1 MENSTSKSTIA
12 GVLDII
18 AGIMSLIG
26 SAVLLLIGVVGT
38 GAISSAGISD
48 PEAARFAW
56 IPMAFFGPLALLCL
70 GIGLFAVYG
79 GVAAIKRT
87 RMSTALVGAIAALFS
102 CFPLG
107 IPAIILTV
115 MAEKEFG
122 SRKSESESPTPPAP
136 PVES

>member
-26 SAVLLLIGVVGT
+26 AGVLLLVGVVGS
-38 GAISSAGISD
+38 GAIGTAGIHD
-48 PEAARFAW
+48 PAAAQFAW
-56 IPMAFFGPLALLCL
+56 IPMAFFGPLAMLCFI
-70 GIGLFAVYG
+70 IGLIAVWG
-79 GVAAIKRT
+79 GIAAIKKT
-87 RMSTALVGAIAALFS
+87 RMPTALVGAIAALFS

-115 MAEKEFG
+115 MAEREFEIRNSKVERPG
-122 SRKSESESPTPPAP
+122 SPIP